1 MADHE
6 TDVVVPTHEDPFV
19 RATSGA
25 LGGPVGRHA
34 RLGDRRWWLP
44 IRLLVL
50 FAVIGSTLS
59 WVEKSSCAT
68 HGYAHEYQYTRLCYT
83 DVLALWY
90 GEHLDEGRI
99 PIIQNETPTPNAAG
113 VVSHKYVEYPVGIG
127 ALMAA
132 AMFPVRAFVPSGP
145 SPTQQAAI
153 DKAARDKALGYD
165 KGTTAQSDQYA
176 IDQYLADRATAQ
188 YQSRQAR
195 YFFDLTSLYL
205 VICAVFVVVLTGLAA
220 GRRRI
225 WDAAM
230 VGLCPVMVLNGMV
243 NWDLAA
249 VALTAGAV
257 VAWARRRTGLAGVLL
272 GLGVATK
279 FYPVFLL
286 VPYLALSLRAG
297 RLRSWLRLLTAG
309 VVTWLVVDVP
319 FMIINPAGFW
329 RFYTFNKER
338 GTEYNSLFY
347 SWEYFVRHQQPLSTG
362 VLNGVS
368 DFLLLMALAAIFV
381 LILLV
386 RRRPRVGQVLFLTAF
401 AFVITNK
408 VYSPQY
414 ALWLLPFVVL
424 ARPRWRY
431 FLVWQ
436 MSEIVLFVTL
446 YSHLVFV
453 DKSGTKGI
461 GYAWFFGLGLLPRDL
476 ILAGLAGL
484 VIYEMVHPDA
494 DVVRAGGDDD
504 PAGGV
509 LDGAPD
515 ALFLP
520 SAADAV
526 AEDEPWGTE
535 VLTPRLAAGP

>member
-1 MADHE
+1 MADRV
-6 TDVVVPTHEDPFV
+6 TDPVVPTHEDPFV
-19 RATSGA
+19 RATSDA
-25 LGGPVGRHA
+25 VGGPVGRHA
-34 RLGDRRWWLP
+34 LLGERRWWLP

-50 FAVIGSTLS
+50 FAVIGSTLG
-59 WVEKSSCAT
+59 WMEKSSCAT
-68 HGYAHEYQYTRLCYT
+68 HGYSHEYQYTRLCYT

-90 GEHLDEGRI
+90 DEHLNEGRI
-99 PIIQNETPTPNAAG
+99 PIVQNETPTPAANG

-127 ALMAA
+127 FLMAA

-145 SPTQQAAI
+145 SASQQAAI
-153 DKAARDKALGYD
+153 DRFAQDTARGFD
-165 KGTTAQSDQYA
+165 KGTSAETDQYA
-176 IDQYLADRATAQ
+176 IDQYLANKATTE
-188 YQSRQAR
+188 YQGRQAR
-195 YFFDLTSLYL
+195 YFFDLTAIYL
-205 VICAVFVVVLTGLAA
+205 LVCAIFVVVLTGLAA

-230 VGLCPVMVLNGMV
+230 VGLCPVLVLNGMV

-257 VAWARRRTGLAGVLL
+257 LAWSRRRTRLAGALL
-272 GLGVATK
+272 GLAVATK

-286 VPYLALSLRAG
+286 VPYLALCLRAG
-297 RLRSWLRLLTAG
+297 RLRSWLKLLAAA
-309 VVTWLVVDVP
+309 VLAWLIVDVP
-319 FMIINPAGFW
+319 VMIINPAGFW
-329 RFYTFNKER
+329 RFYTFNQER

-347 SWEYFVRHQQPLSTG
+347 SWEYFVRHQRPLSTG

-381 LILLV
+381 LILLL
-386 RRRPRVGQVLFLTAF
+386 RRRPRIGQVALLTAL
-401 AFVITNK
+401 AFVLTSK

-436 MSEIVLFVTL
+436 MSELVLFVTL
-446 YSHLVFV
+446 YSHLVFA
-453 DKSGTKGI
+453 DTSGAKGI
-461 GYAWFFGLGLLPRDL
+461 AYGWFFGLGLLPRDL
-476 ILAGLAGL
+476 ILLGLAAL
-484 VIYEMVHPDA
+484 VIYEMVHPEA
-494 DVVRAGGDDD
+494 DVVRAGGVDD

-515 ALFLP
+515 VLFIP
-520 SAADAV
+520 PEAQGASAADVDGA
-526 AEDEPWGTE
+526 E
-535 VLTPRLAAGP
+535 VLAM

>member
-1 MADHE
+1 MADLG
-6 TDVVVPTHEDPFV
+6 TDVVRPSQADPFV
-19 RATSGA
+19 RATSDA
-25 LGGPVGRHA
+25 FGGPVGRHA

-44 IRLLVL
+44 IRLLIL

-68 HGYAHEYQYTRLCYT
+68 HGYAHDYQYTRLCYT

-90 GEHLDEGRI
+90 DEHLDDGRI
-99 PIIQNETPTPNAAG
+99 PIVQNETPTPGANG

-145 SPTQQAAI
+145 STSQQAALN
-153 DKAARDKALGYD
+153 AVARDKALGYD
-165 KGTTAQSDQYA
+165 KGTSAQTDRYA
-176 IDQYLADRATAQ
+176 IDQYLATKATAQ
-188 YQSRQAR
+188 YQGRQAR
-195 YFFDLTSLYL
+195 YFFDLTALYL
-205 VICAVFVVVLTGLAA
+205 VICAVFVVVFTGLAA

-230 VGLCPVMVLNGMV
+230 IGLCPVMVLNGMV

-257 VAWARRRTGLAGVLL
+257 FAWSRRRPKLAGALL
-272 GLGVATK
+272 GLAVATK
-279 FYPVFLL
+279 FYPIFLL
-286 VPYLALSLRAG
+286 VPYLALCLRAG
-297 RLRSWLRLLTAG
+297 RLRAWLKLLAAA
-309 VVTWLVVDVP
+309 VVAWLVVDVP
-319 FMIINPAGFW
+319 VMIINPAGFW

-347 SWEYFVRHQQPLSTG
+347 SWEYFVRHQRPLSTG

-381 LILLV
+381 LILLL
-386 RRRPRVGQVLFLTAF
+386 RRRPRVGQVAFLTAL
-401 AFVITNK
+401 AFVLTNK

-436 MSEIVLFVTL
+436 LSEIVLFVTL
-446 YSHLVFV
+446 YMHLVFA
-453 DKSGTKGI
+453 DTSGAKGI
-461 GYAWFFGLGLLPRDL
+461 AYGWFFGLGLLPRDL
-476 ILAGLAGL
+476 VLLGLAGL
-484 VIYEMVHPDA
+484 VIYEMVHPEA

-515 ALFLP
+515 ALFLEP
-520 SAADAV
+520 APERDDERHDA
-526 AEDEPWGTE
+526 E
-535 VLTPRLAAGP
+535 VLTT

>member
-1 MADHE
+1 VADRV
-6 TDVVVPTHEDPFV
+6 TDGASDYVVPTHEDPFV
-19 RATSGA
+19 RAASDA
-25 LGGPVGRHA
+25 IGGPVGRHA
-34 RLGDRRWWLP
+34 LLGERRWWLP

-50 FAVIGSTLS
+50 FAVIGSTLG
-59 WVEKSSCAT
+59 WAEKSSCAT

-90 GEHLDEGRI
+90 DEHLNEGRI
-99 PIIQNETPTPNAAG
+99 PIVQNETPTPDANG

-127 ALMAA
+127 VLMAA
-132 AMFPVRAFVPSGP
+132 AMYPVRAFVPSGP
-145 SPTQQAAI
+145 SPSQQAAI
-153 DKAARDKALGYD
+153 DAFAQDKARGFD
-165 KGTTAQSDQYA
+165 KGTSAESDQYA
-176 IDQYLADRATAQ
+176 IDQYLANKATTE
-188 YQSRQAR
+188 YQGRQAR
-195 YFFDLTSLYL
+195 YFFDLTALYL
-205 VICAVFVVVLTGLAA
+205 LICAIFVVVLTGLAA

-230 VGLCPVMVLNGMV
+230 VGLCPVLVLNGMV

-257 VAWARRRTGLAGVLL
+257 LAWSRRRTKLAGALL
-272 GLGVATK
+272 GLAVATK

-286 VPYLALSLRAG
+286 VPYLALCLRAG
-297 RLRSWLRLLTAG
+297 QFRAWLKLLGAG
-309 VVTWLVVDVP
+309 IVAWLIVDVP
-319 FMIINPAGFW
+319 VMIINPAGFW

-362 VLNGVS
+362 VLNGFS

-381 LILLV
+381 LILLL
-386 RRRPRVGQVLFLTAF
+386 RRRPRLGQVAFLTAL
-401 AFVITNK
+401 AFVLTNK

-446 YSHLVFV
+446 YAHLVFA
-453 DKSGTKGI
+453 DTSGAKGI
-461 GYAWFFGLGLLPRDL
+461 AYGWFFGVGLLPRDL
-476 ILAGLAGL
+476 ILLGLAGL
-484 VIYEMVHPDA
+484 VIYEMVHPEA
-494 DVVRAGGDDD
+494 DIVRAGGVDD

-515 ALFLP
+515 VLFLP
-520 SAADAV
+520 PPDDESEPAEQSYAA
-526 AEDEPWGTE
+526 EI
-535 VLTPRLAAGP
+535 LA

>member
-1 MADHE
+1 MADRV
-6 TDVVVPTHEDPFV
+6 TDMVVPTHEDPFV
-19 RATSGA
+19 RATSDA

-90 GEHLDEGRI
+90 AEHLDQGRI
-99 PIIQNETPTPNAAG
+99 PIIQNETPTPDANG

-145 SPTQQAAI
+145 SPSQQAAI
-153 DKAARDKALGYD
+153 DKVARDKALGYD
-165 KGTTAQSDQYA
+165 KGTSAQTDQYA
-176 IDQYLADRATAQ
+176 IDQYRAGTATSE

-195 YFFDLTSLYL
+195 YFFDLTALYL
-205 VICAVFVVVLTGLAA
+205 VICAIFVVVLTGLVA

-230 VGLCPVMVLNGMV
+230 VGLCPVMVLNGVV

-249 VALTAGAV
+249 VALTAGAIY
-257 VAWARRRTGLAGVLL
+257 AWSRRRPKLAGALL
-272 GLGVATK
+272 GLAVATK
-279 FYPVFLL
+279 FYPIFLF
-286 VPYLALSLRAG
+286 VPYLALCLRAG
-297 RLRSWLRLLTAG
+297 RLRSWLRLLGAA

-347 SWEYFVRHQQPLSTG
+347 SWEYFVRHQRPLSTG

-368 DFLLLMALAAIFV
+368 DFLLLLALAAIFV

-386 RRRPRVGQVLFLTAF
+386 RRRPRVGQVMFLTAL
-401 AFVITNK
+401 AFVLTNK

-446 YSHLVFV
+446 YAHLVFV
-453 DKSGTKGI
+453 DKSGAKGI
-461 GYAWFFGLGLLPRDL
+461 GYGWFFGLGLLPRDL
-476 ILAGLAGL
+476 ILLGLAGL
-484 VIYEMVHPDA
+484 VVYEMVHPDA
-494 DVVRAGGDDD
+494 DVVRADGDDD

-515 ALFLP
+515 VLFVP
-520 SAADAV
+520 AQERRSPADETYDA
-526 AEDEPWGTE
+526 E
-535 VLTPRLAAGP
+535 VLSG